1 MAKPVSNPRPR
12 TSRMPT
18 ASANG
23 TGRDRAIKELTYVFK
38 SLADR
43 HRLKIIFLLV
53 QNGEMSVSA
62 ISEELKQSQPAVSH
76 HLMQLRTAGLLDFRR
91 DGKFN
96 YYHVNPE
103 GLAELFDFLFPGG
116 TPSKLTVGGIEIS
129 FKRKG

>member
-1 MAKPVSNPRPR
+1 MAKPMPSTR
-12 TSRMPT
+12 SRNGRIP
-18 ASANG
+18 APSANSAS
-23 TGRDRAIKELTYVFK
+23 RDRAIKELTYVFK

-43 HRLKIIFLLV
+43 HRLKIVFLLV

-116 TPSKLTVGGIEIS
+116 SPSKLTLGGIEIS